1 MRERDHRHKIK
12 TMEALKAAIGPRP
25 RQETVIMCH
34 AMFDIVRPGHMRHL
48 MYAKGKAD
56 VLIAS
61 LTADAHA
68 TKAAF
73 RPCVPQELRAENL
86 AAAFEFV
93 DYVIIDPHPTS
104 IEHIKVLQPDFFAQG
119 YEYFADDIQPRTQE
133 EIETLEAYGGE
144 MVFTPCD
151 FVYSSSALTES
162 SAPKIGIEKLLALVE
177 SENLG
182 FSDLR
187 RALRQL
193 RERVTGRPRRGRQRS
208 GTGFCLSR

>member
-1 MRERDHRHKIK
+1 
-12 TMEALKAAIGPRP
+12 
-25 RQETVIMCH
+25 
-34 AMFDIVRPGHMRHL
+34 MFDIVRPGHMRHL

-86 AAAFEFV
+86 AAAAFEFV

-104 IEHIKVLQPDFFAQG
+104 IEHIKALQPDFFARG

-133 EIETLEAYGGE
+133 EN
-144 MVFTPCD
+144 
-151 FVYSSSALTES
+151 LTVS
-162 SAPKIGIEKLLALVE
+162 V
-177 SENLG
+177 LG
-182 FSDLR
+182 DTIVDNFSYFPPVRWDH
-187 RALRQL
+187 
-193 RERVTGRPRRGRQRS
+193 RPHRTAAVCANGCVRGRHHGS
-208 GTGFCLSR
+208 GAPLRLHYR